1 MTEMCEPGRGT
12 SGKTASIVM
21 CGLNLGLGM
30 KGRMAFPPHVVKIL
44 VRDTSVTLETGKKTN
59 TIIRSSEYYREDLLP
74 GSSEATKWTLT
85 PT

>member
-12 SGKTASIVM
+12 SGKTASIVI

-44 VRDTSVTLETGKKTN
+44 VRDTSVTLETGKKTKHHYKKLRILQRGPV
-59 TIIRSSEYYREDLLP
+59 TGFL
-74 GSSEATKWTLT
+74 
-85 PT
+85 